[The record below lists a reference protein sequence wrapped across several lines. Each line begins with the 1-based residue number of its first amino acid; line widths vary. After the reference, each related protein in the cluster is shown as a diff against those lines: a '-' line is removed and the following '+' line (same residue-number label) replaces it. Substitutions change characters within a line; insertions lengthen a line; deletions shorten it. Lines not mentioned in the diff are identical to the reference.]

1 MAKNLLRIHLEKNE
15 KFFLGDKFFIVKKGE
30 VVVKKLLE
38 NGEIIVNENYVKT
51 GEIIGNFFLLTE
63 IDYLELPNVEIE
75 IESLENVTLEE
86 IKISKDDISNNLIF
100 KKLFSQLIKQYII
113 KFLSHVYDTQRFILS
128 LLRLNSD
135 LDGVIMKKN
144 INYEYFNI
152 SKSQYYL
159 LLGNMKK
166 EKLFKE
172 DRNKI
177 LLDLKKIEK
186 VLNPLI

>member
-1 MAKNLLRIHLEKNE
+1 MLRIHLEKNE